1 MDELIVNQIKYISS
15 KRAAEITG
23 YAKDYIGQLVRKGK
37 LDAKRVGRS
46 WYVSE
51 QEVKAHAGIQEEHK
65 QVIEEKAKLLRPASQ
80 RAVPV
85 LPQTVEYVLP
95 KTWGD
100 IKYFNDEAGVYPI
113 SDKQDIKISDEISNK
128 INVSSEGAERVKI
141 RVTRDIKT
149 MSDVIVQKPVSTASI
164 KREVKKIALSSAV
177 LTTTSRQRLL
187 RAFNYFFLTL
197 ALIFVL
203 LSIPIIL

>member
-1 MDELIVNQIKYISS
+1 MDELIVNQTKYISS

-37 LDAKRVGRS
+37 LDAKRVGRA

-51 QEVKAHAGIQEEHK
+51 SEIKAHAGIQEDHK
-65 QVIEEKAKLLRPASQ
+65 QAIEDKAKSLRPTSQ
-80 RAVPV
+80 RVVPV

-100 IKYFNDEAGVYPI
+100 IKYFNDEAEVYPI
-113 SDKQDIKISDEISNK
+113 SDKQDSKIVDEIANK
-128 INVSSEGAERVKI
+128 INVSSGGGERVKI
-141 RVTRDIKT
+141 RVNRDIKT
-149 MSDVIVQKPVSTASI
+149 MSDVVVPKPISIVSTKTETRRGTVDSAGHAAS
-164 KREVKKIALSSAV
+164 
-177 LTTTSRQRLL
+177 SRQRLL

>member
-1 MDELIVNQIKYISS
+1 MDELIVNQTKYISS

-37 LDAKRVGRS
+37 LDAKRVGRA

-51 QEVKAHAGIQEEHK
+51 SEIKAHAGIQEEHK
-65 QVIEEKAKLLRPASQ
+65 QAIEDKAKSLRPASQ
-80 RAVPV
+80 RVVPV

-100 IKYFNDEAGVYPI
+100 IKYFNDEAEVYPI
-113 SDKQDIKISDEISNK
+113 SDKQDSKNVDEIANR
-128 INVSSEGAERVKI
+128 INVSSGDSERVKI
-141 RVTRDIKT
+141 RVNRDIKT
-149 MSDVIVQKPVSTASI
+149 MSDIIVLKPVSIVSTKTEIKRTASSPTGH
-164 KREVKKIALSSAV
+164 VAS
-177 LTTTSRQRLL
+177 SRQRLL
-187 RAFNYFFLTL
+187 RAFNYFFLIL